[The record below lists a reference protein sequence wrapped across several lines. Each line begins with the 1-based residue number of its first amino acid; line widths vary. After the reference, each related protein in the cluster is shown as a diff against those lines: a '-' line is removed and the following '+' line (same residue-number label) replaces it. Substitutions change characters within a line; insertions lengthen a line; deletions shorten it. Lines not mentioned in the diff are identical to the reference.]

1 MQLLLAW
8 GGGNGV
14 LSTESVRTLLKE
26 KNIILKGRSVVTT
39 PRTSL
44 QVLDNTSFI
53 YNLKNASEFTEGI
66 IKCISS
72 Q

>member
-14 LSTESVRTLLKE
+14 LSTGSVRTLLKE

-44 QVLDNTSFI
+44 QVLDNTSSI